1 MRRNSQKA
9 SVLGIYFFTC
19 KVYIQVFIVCVTTPI
34 VPELLHDNKQKCNAS
49 KESPLNASSFRLN
62 PVLFNISYLC
72 FSFKEP
78 TQRQTLSQLWVD
90 LSLDHCSKLCAL
102 SLNNSLVMPC
112 VTLMSLARMY
122 ARE

>member
-1 MRRNSQKA
+1 MCV
-9 SVLGIYFFTC
+9 SVLPLYLNYYMITN
-19 KVYIQVFIVCVTTPI
+19 KNVMLAKKALSTPP
-34 VPELLHDNKQKCNAS
+34 V
-49 KESPLNASSFRLN
+49 FRLN

-78 TQRQTLSQLWVD
+78 IQRQTLAQLWVD

-102 SLNNSLVMPC
+102 SLNNSLVMPS
-112 VTLMSLARMY
+112 VTIMSLARMY